1 MLSAVQ
7 PVLFLN
13 LGKAPDYFY
22 LFRKTCY
29 TRHMKQK
36 PLSNTNIYL
45 QDPQKRRQAVV
56 RSVLS
61 SSAVEGI
68 RIDAHELEQLQ
79 HVSGTPKHQLRS
91 AR

>member
-1 MLSAVQ
+1 
-7 PVLFLN
+7 
-13 LGKAPDYFY
+13 
-22 LFRKTCY
+22 
-29 TRHMKQK
+29 MKQK
-36 PLSNTNIYL
+36 PLSHTNIYL

-79 HVSGTPKHQLRS
+79 RVSIHNDTAPPTAFCITTSNSERNPAKSPSRS
-91 AR
+91 F